1 MEFYIPT
8 ETGERLAFCAAALTS
23 LLGAIMMFAPGLSM
37 RFLGVQP
44 APGRRGISEIRS
56 TIGGFYLGFGLTAL
70 LLMETRLYLA
80 LSAAFLLSFF
90 GRIISMLSD
99 GGANRAANL
108 ALLVLQAAL
117 AALPLPYVFG
127 LL

>member
-8 ETGERLAFCAAALTS
+8 ETGERLAFFAAVLTF
-23 LLGAIMMFAPGLSM
+23 LLGAFMMFAPGLSM
-37 RFLGVQP
+37 RILGLQP
-44 APGRRGISEIRS
+44 LPGRGGISEIRS
-56 TIGGFYLGFGLTAL
+56 TMGGFYLGFGVTAL

-99 GGANRAANL
+99 SGSNRTANFGLL
-108 ALLVLQAAL
+108 ALQAAV